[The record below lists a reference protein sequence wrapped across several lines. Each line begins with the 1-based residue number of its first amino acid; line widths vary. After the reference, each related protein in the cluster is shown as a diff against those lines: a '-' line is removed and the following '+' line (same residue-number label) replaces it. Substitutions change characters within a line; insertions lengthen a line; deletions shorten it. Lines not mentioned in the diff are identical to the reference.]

1 VSLVPCRKL
10 KHVLQRT
17 ARDSP
22 DVKFVTLEASTEE
35 GQQACESMKIKVLPT
50 LQFWKNKQMLW
61 EHRGV
66 TQLDQDLSEGILFYG
81 DQAGNGIKASDFITY
96 LHSKE
101 DLQKFVNSQPTNVL
115 TIVDV
120 SLQNARACV
129 HIFPAVLAL
138 AKNFTGFAH
147 FARIIADES
156 NSTQDVIKDY
166 SVVEV
171 PTFLFFRDGKNVG
184 RHVGSSRADLIG
196 HILQQQQ
203 NAGVAPPTT
212 GQGPSQSRRQKIV
225 RRV

>member
-1 VSLVPCRKL
+1 MHRKA
-10 KHVLQRT
+10 V
-17 ARDSP
+17 
-22 DVKFVTLEASTEE
+22 
-35 GQQACESMKIKVLPT
+35 G
-50 LQFWKNKQMLW
+50 LW
-61 EHRGV
+61 CGS
-66 TQLDQDLSEGILFYG
+66 DLHCHAGILFYG

-101 DLQKFVNSQPTNVL
+101 DLQKFVNSQPTNIL

-171 PTFLFFRDGKNVG
+171 GCSCHTMSRHLFSMLQNDQANTPAWLPTYQP
-184 RHVGSSRADLIG
+184 H
-196 HILQQQQ
+196 
-203 NAGVAPPTT
+203 T
-212 GQGPSQSRRQKIV
+212 
-225 RRV
+225 